1 MSDAVQP
8 KSIQP
13 KDFINNLLILLTE
26 TVEGAPKLPTA
37 YLDAK
42 ASFFHTFQD
51 ISAEQASTPVTSDG
65 MTIAAH
71 VEHSRF
77 YMEVLLGYMNGCT
90 DKVDWDKSWQ
100 LKTVSADDWQ
110 TLKADFETVYQ
121 NIKIHVQNVETW
133 GDIEVGDAM
142 AIVVHSAYHLGA
154 VRQMMK
160 LLNERDDTIVNINS

>member
-1 MSDAVQP
+1 MSDDIQP

-13 KDFINNLLILLTE
+13 KDFVNNLLTLLTE

-42 ASFFHTFQD
+42 ASFFHTFKD

-65 MTIAAH
+65 MTLAAH

-77 YMEVLLGYMNGCT
+77 YMDVLLQFMNGRT
-90 DKVDWDKSWQ
+90 EKVDWDKSWQ
-100 LKTVSADDWQ
+100 LKTVSAEAWDN
-110 TLKADFETVYQ
+110 LKTDLETVYQ
-121 NIKIHVQNVETW
+121 DIKTHVQTVNTW
-133 GDIEVGDAM
+133 GDIEIGDAM

-160 LLNERDDTIVNINS
+160 MVAEAKSVTSS